1 MSTTIRIEAE
11 NRWDALA
18 LTRRLHCYRW
28 HLLQPDEQRWQ
39 VCLRVEN
46 QTDLD
51 MPDELLDVL
60 QRWLAER
67 RLPAALVHLPNG
79 TCILGPNW
87 PTGHDVTPINNPVH
101 AA

>member
-1 MSTTIRIEAE
+1 MSTAIRIEAE

-18 LTRRLHCYRW
+18 LTRKLHCYRW

-39 VCLRVEN
+39 VCLRVEG

-60 QRWLAER
+60 QRWLTER
-67 RLPAALVHLPNG
+67 RLPAALVHLPKG
-79 TCILGPNW
+79 ACIIGRCSV
-87 PTGHDVTPINNPVH
+87 DVLDGTPILNRVH